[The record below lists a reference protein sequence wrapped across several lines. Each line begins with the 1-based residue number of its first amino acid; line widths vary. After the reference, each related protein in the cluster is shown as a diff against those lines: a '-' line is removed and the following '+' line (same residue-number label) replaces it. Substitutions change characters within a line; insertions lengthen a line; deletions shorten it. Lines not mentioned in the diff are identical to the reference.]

1 MLGVSYTIY
10 TAVASCRAGWVL
22 ARSLFRGP
30 CKLHMRI
37 LNYVESKIATPVIP
51 PCRNYPRQRCIRIC
65 AIYSSN
71 FGSDSQ
77 SGPFLHLV
85 PRGKRRDALPTAL
98 ANTSCPA
105 TTRQATMNLNV
116 DSAISIDLRTKPA
129 KKSKKQPPSQYTY
142 LLQCGTMP
150 ADNSVQLA

>member
-1 MLGVSYTIY
+1 MLGVLYTIY

-37 LNYVESKIATPVIP
+37 LNYVESKIATAVIP

-65 AIYSSN
+65 AIYSNN

-98 ANTSCPA
+98 VNTSCPA
-105 TTRQATMNLNV
+105 TTRHAAMNLNV

-129 KKSKKQPPSQYTY
+129 KKGKKQPPSQIHICRSAGPCPQTI
-142 LLQCGTMP
+142 
-150 ADNSVQLA
+150 SIQLA